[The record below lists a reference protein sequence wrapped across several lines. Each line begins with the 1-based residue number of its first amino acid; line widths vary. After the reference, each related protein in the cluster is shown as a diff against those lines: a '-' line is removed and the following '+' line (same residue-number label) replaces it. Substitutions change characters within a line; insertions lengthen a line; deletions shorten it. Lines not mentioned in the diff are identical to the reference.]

1 MLNENINIASYCS
14 NRHNINFFE
23 SCLGKL
29 VERIRRKVGLKES
42 HLRSKS
48 WDYDYKGDKFAL
60 TT

>member
-1 MLNENINIASYCS
+1 MYCS

-29 VERIRRKVGLKES
+29 VERIRRKVDLKES